1 MKISALQSSL
11 VAEWCRQ
18 HATIA
23 VCVLL
28 LVFAAGITACSQ
40 NSRYH
45 VLTFF
50 FTGVPD
56 PNAIA
61 EEKQALASQNDG
73 QVPVV
78 RQRRQLEYLTQTP
91 FFVHGPFGAGQCELC
106 HATTASKPFRTGM
119 GKVSESETAMTQSIG
134 PRLAFPLEELC
145 VTCHS
150 EKSAE
155 VAKANGLWQHGPVA
169 NGWCTI
175 CHSPHK
181 AARQYNLLDDNNV
194 ELCTQCHSQEDLL
207 MTEEHRKETSTN
219 CVTCHNPHVG
229 ENSYL
234 LKAEYDEWS
243 EVSGIK

>member
-1 MKISALQSSL
+1 MVKTGVLYAGLIAG
-11 VAEWCRQ
+11 WCRLY
-18 HATIA
+18 TTVV
-23 VCVLL
+23 VCLLL
-28 LVFAAGITACSQ
+28 LVFGAGITACSQ
-40 NSRYH
+40 NSRYQ
-45 VLTFF
+45 VLTVF

-56 PNAIA
+56 PNAVA
-61 EEKQALASQNDG
+61 EEKRALASQNGD
-73 QVPVV
+73 QAPAV
-78 RQRRQLEYLTQTP
+78 RQRRQPEIQTP

-106 HATTASKPFRTGM
+106 HATTASKPFRSGM
-119 GKVSESETAMTQSIG
+119 EEISEAATATTQSIG

-169 NGWCTI
+169 NGWCTT

-181 AARQYNLLDDNNV
+181 AARQYNLLEDNNV

-207 MTEEHRKETSTN
+207 ITEEHRKEPSTN
-219 CVTCHNPHVG
+219 CITCHNPHVG

-243 EVSGIK
+243 GMSGIK